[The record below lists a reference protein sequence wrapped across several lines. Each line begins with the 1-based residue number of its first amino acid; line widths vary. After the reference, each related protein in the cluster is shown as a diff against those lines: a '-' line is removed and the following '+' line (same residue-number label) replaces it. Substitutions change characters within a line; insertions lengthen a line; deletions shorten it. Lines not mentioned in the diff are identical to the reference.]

1 MGVAWPTN
9 SGNAPSF
16 SPFSFEVSCL
26 AQYCVLIGW
35 VLENVVLPK
44 DAVISDDKIGL
55 LKIPPVGTVVKDVGI
70 RVSEDEFYV
79 MREQ

>member
-1 MGVAWPTN
+1 
-9 SGNAPSF
+9 
-16 SPFSFEVSCL
+16 
-26 AQYCVLIGW
+26 

-79 MREQ
+79 MRE